1 MFISTPIYGDG
12 EEAGNEAGYVV
23 GMSTCYPEPGAAK
36 VRGGEA
42 LTVLSNYTGERR
54 RTGVMGHFYLLV
66 ADEQEGQQ
74 QQPAPNK
81 QPSASC
87 EL

>member
-1 MFISTPIYGDG
+1 
-12 EEAGNEAGYVV
+12 
-23 GMSTCYPEPGAAK
+23 MSTCYPEPGAAK
-36 VRGGEA
+36 VRDGEA
-42 LTVLSNYTGERR
+42 LTVVSNYTGERR

-74 QQPAPNK
+74 QQQPAPNK

>member
-1 MFISTPIYGDG
+1 M
-12 EEAGNEAGYVV
+12 

-66 ADEQEGQQ
+66 DDDDEQQQ
-74 QQPAPNK
+74 AAPNKK
-81 QPSASC
+81 QPSAPCFSLFPASC
-87 EL
+87 EQP

>member
-36 VRGGEA
+36 VRDGEA
-42 LTVLSNYTGERR
+42 LTTWCP
-54 RTGVMGHFYLLV
+54 TT
-66 ADEQEGQQ
+66 
-74 QQPAPNK
+74 PA
-81 QPSASC
+81 SGGARG
-87 EL
+87 